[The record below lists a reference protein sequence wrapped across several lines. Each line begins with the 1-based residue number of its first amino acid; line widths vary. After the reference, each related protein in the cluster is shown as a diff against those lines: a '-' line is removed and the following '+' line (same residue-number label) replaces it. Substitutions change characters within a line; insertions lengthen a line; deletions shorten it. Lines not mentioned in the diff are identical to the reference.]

1 MKQSKLFGTKLIENI
16 KVPRIPSI
24 IMLNKYEG
32 LSDIHFEEGDILDAN
47 SIKMYIKYLSG
58 LDNVITFDDKAS
70 NTKFGIIKCGDTIDV
85 QNGVMNIERI
95 SEQFIHDLR

>member
-1 MKQSKLFGTKLIENI
+1 
-16 KVPRIPSI
+16 
-24 IMLNKYEG
+24 MLNKYEG

-58 LDNVITFDDKAS
+58 FDNVVTFDNKAS
-70 NTKFGIIKCGDTIDV
+70 NTKFGIIKCGDTINV
-85 QNGVMNIERI
+85 QDGVMNIERI

>member
-32 LSDIHFEEGDILDAN
+32 LKDYDYLKLIRHCSEVSNGKRLISLLSVDDEELND
-47 SIKMYIKYLSG
+47 MEEYLW
-58 LDNVITFDDKAS
+58 
-70 NTKFGIIKCGDTIDV
+70 
-85 QNGVMNIERI
+85 Q
-95 SEQFIHDLR
+95 

>member
-32 LSDIHFEEGDILDAN
+32 LSDIHFEEGDLLDAN

-58 LDNVITFDDKAS
+58 LDNVVTFNNIAS
-70 NTKFGIIKCGDTIDV
+70 KQRPGIVQCGDNISIQNGIINV
-85 QNGVMNIERI
+85 ESI
-95 SEQFIHDLR
+95 SKQFIENL

>member
-58 LDNVITFDDKAS
+58 FDNVVTFDDKAS
-70 NTKFGIIKCGDTIDV
+70 NTKFGIIKCGDTINVYD
-85 QNGVMNIERI
+85 GVINVESI
-95 SEQFIHDLR
+95 SDQFIHDLK

>member
-32 LSDIHFEEGDILDAN
+32 LSNIHFEEGDILDAN
-47 SIKMYIKYLSG
+47 SIKMYVRYLSG
-58 LDNVITFDDKAS
+58 LDNFVTFDDKAS
-70 NTKFGIIKCGDTIDV
+70 NTKFGIIKCGDTINV
-85 QNGVMNIERI
+85 
-95 SEQFIHDLR
+95 